1 MRRATTLLADDHV
14 TVVGGASRPQDP
26 VFWAES
32 RSTASPAESRVL
44 WSSAVRT
51 TAAVA
56 LVAAAYY
63 VSGLAGVAL
72 SFPPRVVSSIWLAN
86 AILLAALLLVPVRTW
101 WLYLL
106 AVFAAHI
113 HRVAHFQPEI
123 PLVVI
128 LVQFVGNAL
137 QAVIAA
143 LAVIRFVG
151 PAPRLDTVPSLVAF
165 ILIAAVAAP
174 AAASVLPAS
183 LFVLTG
189 WASDFWS
196 VWRSRVLSNVFA
208 TLTITPLIL
217 VAVAGGTTAWRR
229 VPARRY
235 AEFGLLLAAL
245 FVVGIAVFNSQ
256 LAGPSSNPALL
267 YAPLPLLLWAAVRF
281 GLSGVCLALLV
292 VESLA
297 LASALSGHGPFATQS
312 SPDNVLQLQ
321 IFMLVVALPLLLL
334 AVVID
339 ERARI
344 ARAIQSGERAL
355 KQNYAHV
362 QDLAQRL
369 IRAQEDERTRI
380 ARDLHDEVGQQ
391 LAAVAIGLS
400 RVAPQ
405 LPADSVAEVSRLEE
419 GVYQVARALRNL
431 SHELHPGALR
441 HLGLDVALSSHCR
454 EFAER
459 HGVAVDFEA
468 KGELR
473 FIAPELA
480 LCLFRVVQEALRN
493 VAEHAAARHVRVRLT
508 RRRDALTLV
517 IGDDGRGFDRDAA
530 AAKSGLGLM
539 SVEERVRAVGGHLAI
554 ITRPGRGTAIEVT
567 VPVREEADASRDG
580 APRR

>member
-1 MRRATTLLADDHV
+1 MRRAMTLLAADHASV
-14 TVVGGASRPQDP
+14 AGGPSRAQDAA
-26 VFWAES
+26 FLAETRAAGSLAES
-32 RSTASPAESRVL
+32 ETR

-51 TAAVA
+51 TAAVV
-56 LVAAAYY
+56 LVTVACYAA
-63 VSGLAGVAL
+63 GLAGVAL

-86 AILLAALLLVPVRTW
+86 AILVAALLLVPVRTW
-101 WLYLL
+101 WVYLL
-106 AVFAAHI
+106 AAFVAHI
-113 HRVAHFQPEI
+113 HRVAHFQPDI
-123 PLVVI
+123 PLVVM
-128 LVQFVGNAL
+128 LSQFAGNAL

-151 PAPRLDTVPSLVAF
+151 PAPRLDTLPSMAAF
-165 ILIAAVAAP
+165 ILLAGFAAP
-174 AAASVLPAS
+174 AVASVLPAY

-189 WASDFWS
+189 WADDFWPA
-196 VWRSRVLSNVFA
+196 WRSRVLSNVFA

-217 VAVAGGTTAWRR
+217 VAVAGGTAAWRR

-235 AEFGLLLAAL
+235 AEFGLLLAGL
-245 FVVGIAVFNSQ
+245 FVVGIAVFNIQ
-256 LAGPSSNPALL
+256 LAGPGSNPALL

-281 GLSGVCLALLV
+281 GVGGVCLALLV

-321 IFMLVVALPLLLL
+321 IFMLLIALPLLLL
-334 AVVID
+334 AVVMA

-344 ARAIQSGERAL
+344 ARAIQSGERTL
-355 KQNYAHV
+355 KENYAHV
-362 QDLAQRL
+362 QNLAQRL

-400 RVAPQ
+400 RVAPR
-405 LPADSVAEVSRLEE
+405 LPADSVDEVSRLED

-454 EFAER
+454 EFADR

-473 FIAPELA
+473 SIGPELA
-480 LCLFRVVQEALRN
+480 LCLFRVAQEALRN
-493 VAEHAAARHVRVRLT
+493 VAEHAEARHVRVRLM
-508 RRRDALTLV
+508 RSRDALTLG

-530 AAKSGLGLM
+530 AAKSGLGLV
-539 SVEERVRAVGGHLAI
+539 SVEERVRAVGGRLAI
-554 ITRPGRGTAIEVT
+554 ATRPGGGTAIEVK
-567 VPVREEADASRDG
+567 VPVREGANAPRYGASR
-580 APRR
+580 R

>member
-1 MRRATTLLADDHV
+1 MRRATTLLADDPA
-14 TVVGGASRPQDP
+14 TVVGGAGRPRDAAFWAGSRP
-26 VFWAES
+26 
-32 RSTASPAESRVL
+32 TALPADSGAR

-51 TAAVA
+51 TAAVV

-63 VSGLAGVAL
+63 LSAAAGAAL

-106 AVFAAHI
+106 AAFAVHV
-113 HRVAHFQPEI
+113 HRVTHFQPEI
-123 PLVVI
+123 PLAVMVA
-128 LVQFVGNAL
+128 QYAGNAM

-151 PAPRLDTVPSLVAF
+151 PAPRLDTVPSLAAF

-174 AAASVLPAS
+174 AVASVLPAS

-189 WASDFWS
+189 WASDFWT

-217 VAVAGGTTAWRR
+217 VAVAGGTTQWRR
-229 VPARRY
+229 ISPRRY
-235 AEFGLLLAAL
+235 AEFGLLLAGL
-245 FVVGIAVFNSQ
+245 LVIGIAVFNSQ

-292 VESLA
+292 VEFLA
-297 LASALSGHGPFATQS
+297 LASALSGHGPFATRS

-321 IFMLVVALPLLLL
+321 IFMLVIALPLLLL

-405 LPADSVAEVSRLEE
+405 LPADSITEVSRLED

-441 HLGLDVALSSHCR
+441 HLGLDIALSSHCR

-493 VAEHAAARHVRVRLT
+493 VAEHAAARHVRVRLM

-517 IGDDGRGFDRDAA
+517 IGDDGRGFDRNGA

-539 SVEERVRAVGGHLAI
+539 SVEERVRAVDGQLAI
-554 ITRPGRGTAIEVT
+554 TTRPGGGTAIEVT
-567 VPVREEADASRDG
+567 VPVREEVHASRDG

>member
-1 MRRATTLLADDHV
+1 M
-14 TVVGGASRPQDP
+14 
-26 VFWAES
+26 
-32 RSTASPAESRVL
+32 
-44 WSSAVRT
+44 
-51 TAAVA
+51 
-56 LVAAAYY
+56 AAAYY
-63 VSGLAGVAL
+63 VSGVAGVVL

-106 AVFAAHI
+106 ATFLAHVQ
-113 HRVAHFQPEI
+113 RVAHFQPEI
-123 PLVVI
+123 PLVVM
-128 LVQFVGNAL
+128 LSQYAGNAL

-151 PAPRLDTVPSLVAF
+151 PAPRLDTVPSLAAF

-174 AAASVLPAS
+174 AVASALAAY

-189 WASDFWS
+189 WADEFWP

-217 VAVAGGTTAWRR
+217 VAVAGGMTAWRR
-229 VPARRY
+229 APVRRY
-235 AEFGLLLAAL
+235 AEFGLLLTGL
-245 FVVGIAVFNSQ
+245 FVVGIAVFNVQ
-256 LAGPSSNPALL
+256 LAGPNSNPALL

-281 GLSGVCLALLV
+281 RLGGVCLALLV
-292 VESLA
+292 VEFLA

-321 IFMLVVALPLLLL
+321 IFMLVIALPLLLL

-344 ARAIQSGERAL
+344 AREIQSGERAL
-355 KQNYAHV
+355 KENYAHV

-468 KGELR
+468 RGDLR
-473 FIAPELA
+473 FIPPELA

-493 VAEHAAARHVRVRLT
+493 VAEHAEARHVRVRLV
-508 RRRDALTLV
+508 RSRDALTLAIV
-517 IGDDGRGFDRDAA
+517 DDGRGFDRAAA
-530 AAKSGLGLM
+530 AAKSGLGLV
-539 SVEERVRAVGGHLAI
+539 SVEERVRAVGGRLAI
-554 ITRPGRGTAIEVT
+554 ATRPGRGTTIEVK
-567 VPVREEADASRDG
+567 VPVREETHAPRDG